1 MFSNVPVMNQIN
13 DQIAALMAFSCSLP
27 PIVSQMYAPKNGP
40 AISHSN
46 PKGPSTIPKIGK
58 IQTATNIQIILHIFP
73 RFVHQNFFTPSV
85 GIT

>member
-1 MFSNVPVMNQIN
+1 MFSKVPVINQIN
-13 DQIAALMAFSCSLP
+13 DPIAALRAFSCSLP

-40 AISHSN
+40 AISHNN
-46 PKGPSTIPKIGK
+46 PNGPSTIPKIGK
-58 IQTATNIQIILHIFP
+58 IQTATSIQIILHVFP